1 MIISDYR
8 LEQNLPY
15 DLTRPVAEMAAFFDI
30 LPQSDSADVLKIVQE
45 ADGCVAILQTED
57 GTRRVSRPFT
67 ILQDVRGEWVRC
79 VKLAVLDVL
88 RQAVRRSLVM
98 PWGILTGVRPGKLA
112 HKLLDSGLSC
122 DELPQYLE
130 RHYLLPHGQAQLLT
144 EICLRQRQLLPAA
157 EKQVGIYIGIPFCP
171 TRCSYCSFPSGIVP
185 LEEEL
190 QQKFL
195 NFIEQDM
202 LTVVQLL
209 SMYSLN
215 VTAVYIGGGTPTSL
229 SETAFARLIALTARH
244 LLLPGVRE
252 FTVEAGRPDCFSA
265 EKLKVMEACGVNR
278 ISVNPQT
285 LHDKTL
291 KAIGRSHTVQDF
303 YRSYDLV
310 RHSGIK
316 TVNTDLIIGLPGET
330 ADDVRA
336 SLDGIRALAPDNLTV
351 HTLTLKKSAPIF
363 GAQFSSLT
371 AEDAEALVA
380 YGSETA
386 AAMGMLPY
394 YLYRQHYMLGNLANI
409 GYAASGSASLYNIQ
423 MMEERHV
430 VLGIGPAS
438 ATGHIRVICRSWRIN
453 AACFLRMRRN
463 RCVDHSTE
471 RHERYPAARCGSMAL
486 SGTHYA

>member
-351 HTLTLKKSAPIF
+351 HTLTLKKSAPLF

-438 ATGHIRVICRSWRIN
+438 ATKVPQADGHHLKKLNMPKDIGAYTGNLPQLAHKRSLLF
-453 AACFLRMRRN
+453 A
-463 RCVDHSTE
+463 DE
-471 RHERYPAARCGSMAL
+471 EE
-486 SGTHYA
+486 

>member
-1 MIISDYR
+1 MISDYR

-79 VKLAVLDVL
+79 AKLAVLDVL

-438 ATGHIRVICRSWRIN
+438 ATKVPQADGHHLKKLNMPKDIGTYTGNLPQLAHKRSLLF
-453 AACFLRMRRN
+453 A
-463 RCVDHSTE
+463 DE
-471 RHERYPAARCGSMAL
+471 EE
-486 SGTHYA
+486 

>member
-1 MIISDYR
+1 
-8 LEQNLPY
+8 
-15 DLTRPVAEMAAFFDI
+15 MAAFFDI

-88 RQAVRRSLVM
+88 RQAVRRSMVM

-438 ATGHIRVICRSWRIN
+438 ATKVPQADGHHLKKLNMPKDIGAYTGNLPQLAHKRSLLF
-453 AACFLRMRRN
+453 A
-463 RCVDHSTE
+463 DE
-471 RHERYPAARCGSMAL
+471 EE
-486 SGTHYA
+486 

>member
-1 MIISDYR
+1 MMISDYR

-30 LPQSDSADVLKIVQE
+30 LPQSDSTDVLKIVQE

-79 VKLAVLDVL
+79 AKLAVLDVL
-88 RQAVRRSLVM
+88 RQAVRCSLVM

-291 KAIGRSHTVQDF
+291 KAIGRSHTGQDF

-380 YGSETA
+380 YGGETA

-438 ATGHIRVICRSWRIN
+438 ATKVPQADGHHLKKLNMPKDIGTYTGNLPQLAHKRSLLF
-453 AACFLRMRRN
+453 A
-463 RCVDHSTE
+463 DE
-471 RHERYPAARCGSMAL
+471 EE
-486 SGTHYA
+486 

>member
-1 MIISDYR
+1 MISDYR

-30 LPQSDSADVLKIVQE
+30 LPQSDSTDVLKIVQE

-67 ILQDVRGEWVRC
+67 ILQDVWGEWVRC
-79 VKLAVLDVL
+79 AKLAVLDVL
-88 RQAVRRSLVM
+88 RQAVRCSLVM

-380 YGSETA
+380 YGGETA

-438 ATGHIRVICRSWRIN
+438 ATKVPQADGHHLKKLNMPKDIGTYTGNLPQLAHKRSLLF
-453 AACFLRMRRN
+453 A
-463 RCVDHSTE
+463 DE
-471 RHERYPAARCGSMAL
+471 EE
-486 SGTHYA
+486 

>member
-363 GAQFSSLT
+363 RAQFSSLT

-438 ATGHIRVICRSWRIN
+438 ATKVPQADGHHLKKLNMPKDIGAYTGNLPQLAHKRSLLF
-453 AACFLRMRRN
+453 A
-463 RCVDHSTE
+463 DE
-471 RHERYPAARCGSMAL
+471 EE
-486 SGTHYA
+486 

>member
-438 ATGHIRVICRSWRIN
+438 ATKVPQADGHHLKKLNMPKDIGEYTGNLPQLAHKRSLLF
-453 AACFLRMRRN
+453 A
-463 RCVDHSTE
+463 DE
-471 RHERYPAARCGSMAL
+471 EE
-486 SGTHYA
+486 

>member
-1 MIISDYR
+1 MMISDYR

-380 YGSETA
+380 YGGETA

-438 ATGHIRVICRSWRIN
+438 ATKVPQADGHHLKKLNMPKDIGAYTGNLPQLAHKRSLLF
-453 AACFLRMRRN
+453 A
-463 RCVDHSTE
+463 DE
-471 RHERYPAARCGSMAL
+471 EE
-486 SGTHYA
+486 

>member
-1 MIISDYR
+1 MMISDYR

-79 VKLAVLDVL
+79 AKLAVLDVL
-88 RQAVRRSLVM
+88 RQAVRRRLVM

-380 YGSETA
+380 YGGETA

-438 ATGHIRVICRSWRIN
+438 ATKVPQADGHHLKKLNMPKDIGTYTGNLPQLARKRSLLF
-453 AACFLRMRRN
+453 A
-463 RCVDHSTE
+463 DE
-471 RHERYPAARCGSMAL
+471 EE
-486 SGTHYA
+486 

>member
-15 DLTRPVAEMAAFFDI
+15 DLSRPVAEMAAFFDI

-438 ATGHIRVICRSWRIN
+438 ATKVPQADGHHLKKLNMPKDIGAYTGNLPQLAHKRSLLF
-453 AACFLRMRRN
+453 A
-463 RCVDHSTE
+463 DE
-471 RHERYPAARCGSMAL
+471 EE
-486 SGTHYA
+486 

>member
-1 MIISDYR
+1 M
-8 LEQNLPY
+8 
-15 DLTRPVAEMAAFFDI
+15 
-30 LPQSDSADVLKIVQE
+30 QE

-79 VKLAVLDVL
+79 AKLAVLDVL
-88 RQAVRRSLVM
+88 RQAVRCSLVM

-380 YGSETA
+380 YGGETA

-438 ATGHIRVICRSWRIN
+438 ATKVPQADGHHLKKLNMPKDIGTYTGNLPQLAHKRSLLF
-453 AACFLRMRRN
+453 A
-463 RCVDHSTE
+463 DE
-471 RHERYPAARCGSMAL
+471 EE
-486 SGTHYA
+486 

>member
-1 MIISDYR
+1 MMISDYR

-30 LPQSDSADVLKIVQE
+30 LPQSDSTDVLKIVQE

-79 VKLAVLDVL
+79 AKLAVLDVL
-88 RQAVRRSLVM
+88 RQAVRCSLVM

-316 TVNTDLIIGLPGET
+316 TVNTDLIIGLQGET

-371 AEDAEALVA
+371 ADDAEALVA
-380 YGSETA
+380 YGGETA

-438 ATGHIRVICRSWRIN
+438 ATKVPQADGHHLKKLNMPKDIGTYTGNLPQLAHKRSLLF
-453 AACFLRMRRN
+453 A
-463 RCVDHSTE
+463 DE
-471 RHERYPAARCGSMAL
+471 EE
-486 SGTHYA
+486 

>member
-1 MIISDYR
+1 MC
-8 LEQNLPY
+8 
-15 DLTRPVAEMAAFFDI
+15 
-30 LPQSDSADVLKIVQE
+30 LKIVQE

-79 VKLAVLDVL
+79 AKLAVLDVL
-88 RQAVRRSLVM
+88 RQAVRCSLVM

-380 YGSETA
+380 YGGETA

-438 ATGHIRVICRSWRIN
+438 ATKVPQADGHHLKKLNMPKDIGTYTGNLPQLAHKRSLLF
-453 AACFLRMRRN
+453 A
-463 RCVDHSTE
+463 DE
-471 RHERYPAARCGSMAL
+471 EE
-486 SGTHYA
+486 

>member
-438 ATGHIRVICRSWRIN
+438 ATKVPQADGHHLKKLNMPKDIGAYTGNLPQLAHKRSLLF
-453 AACFLRMRRN
+453 A
-463 RCVDHSTE
+463 DE
-471 RHERYPAARCGSMAL
+471 EE
-486 SGTHYA
+486 

>member
-1 MIISDYR
+1 MISDYR

-30 LPQSDSADVLKIVQE
+30 LPQSDSTDVLKIVQE

-79 VKLAVLDVL
+79 AKLAVLDVL
-88 RQAVRRSLVM
+88 RQAVRCSLVM

-316 TVNTDLIIGLPGET
+316 TVNTDLIIGLQGET

-371 AEDAEALVA
+371 ADDAEALVA
-380 YGSETA
+380 YGGETA

-438 ATGHIRVICRSWRIN
+438 ATKVPQADGHHLKKLNMPKDIGTYTGNLPQLAHKRSLLF
-453 AACFLRMRRN
+453 A
-463 RCVDHSTE
+463 DE
-471 RHERYPAARCGSMAL
+471 EE
-486 SGTHYA
+486 

>member
-1 MIISDYR
+1 MISDYR

-57 GTRRVSRPFT
+57 GIRRVSRPFT

-79 VKLAVLDVL
+79 AKLAVLDVL
-88 RQAVRRSLVM
+88 RQTVRRSLVM

-380 YGSETA
+380 YGGETA

-438 ATGHIRVICRSWRIN
+438 ATKVPQADGHHLKKLNMPKDIGTYTGNLPQLAHKRSLLF
-453 AACFLRMRRN
+453 A
-463 RCVDHSTE
+463 DE
-471 RHERYPAARCGSMAL
+471 EE
-486 SGTHYA
+486 

>member
-1 MIISDYR
+1 MMISDYR

-79 VKLAVLDVL
+79 AKLAVLDVL
-88 RQAVRRSLVM
+88 GQAVRRGLVM

-215 VTAVYIGGGTPTSL
+215 VTAVYIGGGTPT
-229 SETAFARLIALTARH
+229 TLTADQMDR
-244 LLLPGVRE
+244 LLSKLEQNFDFGNLAE
-252 FTVEAGRPDCFSA
+252 LTIEAGRPDTIDP
-265 EKLKVMEACGVNR
+265 EKLRVLRAHNTTRVS
-278 ISVNPQT
+278 INPQT
-285 LHDKTL
+285 MEDNVLA
-291 KAIGRSHTVQDF
+291 AIGR
-303 YRSYDLV
+303 R
-310 RHSGIK
+310 
-316 TVNTDLIIGLPGET
+316 PT
-330 ADDVRA
+330 ADDTPPARSCA
-336 SLDGIRALAPDNLTV
+336 GGGP
-351 HTLTLKKSAPIF
+351 
-363 GAQFSSLT
+363 SS
-371 AEDAEALVA
+371 D
-380 YGSETA
+380 
-386 AAMGMLPY
+386 
-394 YLYRQHYMLGNLANI
+394 
-409 GYAASGSASLYNIQ
+409 
-423 MMEERHV
+423 
-430 VLGIGPAS
+430 
-438 ATGHIRVICRSWRIN
+438 
-453 AACFLRMRRN
+453 
-463 RCVDHSTE
+463 
-471 RHERYPAARCGSMAL
+471 
-486 SGTHYA
+486 

>member
-1 MIISDYR
+1 M
-8 LEQNLPY
+8 
-15 DLTRPVAEMAAFFDI
+15 
-30 LPQSDSADVLKIVQE
+30 
-45 ADGCVAILQTED
+45 AILQTED

-79 VKLAVLDVL
+79 AKLAVLDVL

-229 SETAFARLIALTARH
+229 SETAFARLIALTARY

-380 YGSETA
+380 YGGETA

-438 ATGHIRVICRSWRIN
+438 ATKVPQADGHHLKKLNMPKDIGTYTGNLPQLAHKRSLLF
-453 AACFLRMRRN
+453 A
-463 RCVDHSTE
+463 DE
-471 RHERYPAARCGSMAL
+471 EE
-486 SGTHYA
+486 

>member
-380 YGSETA
+380 YGGETA

-438 ATGHIRVICRSWRIN
+438 ATKVPQADGHHLKKLNLPKDIGAYTGNLPQLAHKRSLLF
-453 AACFLRMRRN
+453 A
-463 RCVDHSTE
+463 DE
-471 RHERYPAARCGSMAL
+471 EE
-486 SGTHYA
+486 

>member
-1 MIISDYR
+1 MMISDYR

-79 VKLAVLDVL
+79 AKLAVLDVL
-88 RQAVRRSLVM
+88 RQTVRRSLVM

-438 ATGHIRVICRSWRIN
+438 ATKVPQADGHHLKKLNMPKDIGTYTGNLPQLAHKRSLLF
-453 AACFLRMRRN
+453 A
-463 RCVDHSTE
+463 DE
-471 RHERYPAARCGSMAL
+471 EE
-486 SGTHYA
+486 

>member
-1 MIISDYR
+1 MMISDYR

-30 LPQSDSADVLKIVQE
+30 LPKSDSTDVLKIVQE

-79 VKLAVLDVL
+79 AKLAVLDVL
-88 RQAVRRSLVM
+88 RQAVRCSLVM

-229 SETAFARLIALTARH
+229 SETAFARLIVLTARH

-380 YGSETA
+380 YGGETA

-438 ATGHIRVICRSWRIN
+438 ATKVPQADGHHLKKLNMPKDIGTYTGNLPQLAHKRSLLF
-453 AACFLRMRRN
+453 A
-463 RCVDHSTE
+463 DE
-471 RHERYPAARCGSMAL
+471 EE
-486 SGTHYA
+486 

>member
-209 SMYSLN
+209 SMSSLN

-438 ATGHIRVICRSWRIN
+438 ATKVPQADGHHLKKLNMPKDIGAYTGNLPQLAHKRSLLF
-453 AACFLRMRRN
+453 A
-463 RCVDHSTE
+463 DE
-471 RHERYPAARCGSMAL
+471 EE
-486 SGTHYA
+486 

>member
-1 MIISDYR
+1 MMISDYR

-79 VKLAVLDVL
+79 AKLAVLDVL
-88 RQAVRRSLVM
+88 RQTVRRSLVM

-336 SLDGIRALAPDNLTV
+336 SLDGIRALTPDNLTV

-380 YGSETA
+380 YGGETA

-438 ATGHIRVICRSWRIN
+438 ATKVPQADGHHLKKLNMPKDIGTYTGNLPQLAHKRSLLF
-453 AACFLRMRRN
+453 A
-463 RCVDHSTE
+463 DE
-471 RHERYPAARCGSMAL
+471 EE
-486 SGTHYA
+486 

>member
-98 PWGILTGVRPGKLA
+98 PWGILTGVRPGKLS

-438 ATGHIRVICRSWRIN
+438 ATKVPQADGHHLKKLNMPKDIGAYTGNLPQLAHKRSLLF
-453 AACFLRMRRN
+453 A
-463 RCVDHSTE
+463 DE
-471 RHERYPAARCGSMAL
+471 EE
-486 SGTHYA
+486 

>member
-1 MIISDYR
+1 MMISDYR

-79 VKLAVLDVL
+79 AKLAVLDVL
-88 RQAVRRSLVM
+88 RQAVRCSLVM

-438 ATGHIRVICRSWRIN
+438 ATKVPQADGHHLKKLNMPKDIGTYTGNLPQLAHKRSLLF
-453 AACFLRMRRN
+453 A
-463 RCVDHSTE
+463 DE
-471 RHERYPAARCGSMAL
+471 EE
-486 SGTHYA
+486 

>member
-1 MIISDYR
+1 MMISDYR

-79 VKLAVLDVL
+79 AKLAVLDVL
-88 RQAVRRSLVM
+88 RQTVRRSLVM

-265 EKLKVMEACGVNR
+265 EKLKVMKACGVNR

-380 YGSETA
+380 YGGETA

-438 ATGHIRVICRSWRIN
+438 ATKVPQADGHHLKKLNMPKDIGTYTGNLPQLAHKRSLLF
-453 AACFLRMRRN
+453 A
-463 RCVDHSTE
+463 DE
-471 RHERYPAARCGSMAL
+471 EE
-486 SGTHYA
+486 

>member
-1 MIISDYR
+1 MMISDYR

-112 HKLLDSGLSC
+112 DKLLDSGLSC

-380 YGSETA
+380 YGGETA

-438 ATGHIRVICRSWRIN
+438 ATKVPQADGHHLKKLNMPKDIGTYTGNLPQLAHKRSLLF
-453 AACFLRMRRN
+453 A
-463 RCVDHSTE
+463 DE
-471 RHERYPAARCGSMAL
+471 EE
-486 SGTHYA
+486 

>member
-1 MIISDYR
+1 MISDYR

-79 VKLAVLDVL
+79 AKLAVLDVL
-88 RQAVRRSLVM
+88 RQTVRRSLVM

-130 RHYLLPHGQAQLLT
+130 RHYLLSHGQAQLLT

-380 YGSETA
+380 YGGETA

-438 ATGHIRVICRSWRIN
+438 ATKVPQADGHHLKKLNMPKDIGTYTGNLPQLAHKRSLLF
-453 AACFLRMRRN
+453 A
-463 RCVDHSTE
+463 DE
-471 RHERYPAARCGSMAL
+471 EE
-486 SGTHYA
+486 

>member
-1 MIISDYR
+1 MMISDYR

-30 LPQSDSADVLKIVQE
+30 LPQSDSTDVLKIVQE

-79 VKLAVLDVL
+79 AKLAVLDVL
-88 RQAVRRSLVM
+88 RQAVRCSLVM

-157 EKQVGIYIGIPFCP
+157 EKQVGIYIGIPFCL

-380 YGSETA
+380 YGGETA

-438 ATGHIRVICRSWRIN
+438 ATKVPQADGHHLKKLNMPKDIGTYTGNLPQLAHKRSLLF
-453 AACFLRMRRN
+453 A
-463 RCVDHSTE
+463 DE
-471 RHERYPAARCGSMAL
+471 EE
-486 SGTHYA
+486 